1 MTRAEILDTAK
12 SMVTGQREQDY
23 GTPENNFTAIA
34 RLWSAYCA
42 SPFTAED
49 VAIMMCLFKIGRMV
63 TGAGTDDSYIDLA
76 GYAACAGELRAERR
90 KVEGG
95 DDF

>member
-1 MTRAEILDTAK
+1 MNRSEILDTAK
-12 SMVTGQREQDY
+12 SIVNGAREEQY
-23 GTPENNFTAIA
+23 GKAEDNFSRIGG
-34 RLWSAYCA
+34 LWSVYLEKEI
-42 SPFTAED
+42 TAED
-49 VAIMMCLFKIGRMV
+49 VAIMMCLFKIGRVV

>member
-1 MTRAEILDTAK
+1 MTRAEILDTEK

-23 GTPENNFTAIA
+23 GTPEDNFSAIA
-34 RLWSAYCA
+34 RLWSAYA
-42 SPFTAED
+42 GYTYSAED
-49 VAIMMCLFKIGRMV
+49 VAIMMCLFKIGRIT
-63 TGAGTDDSYIDLA
+63 TGSGTDDSYIDLA
-76 GYAACAGELRAERR
+76 GYAACAGEIRAERR